1 MKLELYKLL
10 NNQYSKDCSFSCHK
24 NILFLANYLAK
35 NNNKTQQDP
44 PQ

>member
-10 NNQYSKDCSFSCHK
+10 NNQSKDCSFSCHK
-24 NILFLANYLAK
+24 NILLLANYLAK
-35 NNNKTQQDP
+35 NNKKTRQDP